1 MILDTDAL
9 SAWADGDPQI
19 KPLLV
24 SATKLVVPAV
34 VLGEFDFGIRQSRHY
49 KRYSEWL
56 ERSLSHVLIA
66 VVDVETAD
74 LYGEIRLA
82 LKKAGTPIPLND
94 AWIAAAAAQFR
105 LPVLSRNA
113 HFDAVESITRV
124 SW

>member
-1 MILDTDAL
+1 MILDTNAL
-9 SAWADGDPQI
+9 SAWADGQPGI
-19 KPLLV
+19 EPVLV

-49 KRYSEWL
+49 RRYAMWL
-56 ERSLSHVLIA
+56 ERSLRHAEIA
-66 VVDVETAD
+66 VVDEETAK

-94 AWIAAAAAQFR
+94 AWIAAAAAQYQ
-105 LPVLSRNA
+105 LPVLSRDA
-113 HFDAVESITRV
+113 HFDAVRSVARV